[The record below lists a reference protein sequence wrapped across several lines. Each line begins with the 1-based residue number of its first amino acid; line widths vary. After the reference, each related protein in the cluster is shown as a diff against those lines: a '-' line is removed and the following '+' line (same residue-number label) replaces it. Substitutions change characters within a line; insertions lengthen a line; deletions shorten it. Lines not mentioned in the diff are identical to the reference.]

1 MNSEIQNLNSE
12 ESLLLSM
19 AIPGIR
25 KENQSSNS
33 DSLSSDEEM
42 LMGFASGTARKETDR
57 CFRIYNLIA
66 RNSDGDVIEEF
77 NVISTLAGRHRS
89 QYRKAGY
96 RVDLIEVGSG
106 DGTVHRI
113 PEEPIEYGRGVPNPI
128 TYDSPRIRARR
139 SNRGEKIRAL
149 TISAENNRLK
159 RIAEKKQNEK
169 CFVYLK
175 ADNSLQFAGSPQE
188 LGVYLNILKSKGT
201 LDFNRLIVCVPD
213 SVMRK
218 GK

>member
-1 MNSEIQNLNSE
+1 MTSEIQNLNSE
-12 ESLLLSM
+12 ERMLLSI
-19 AIPGIR
+19 AVPGIA
-25 KENQSSNS
+25 KENKSSNS
-33 DSLSSDEEM
+33 ESLSPEEKM
-42 LMGFASGTARKETDR
+42 LLGLATGSPRKETER

-66 RNSDGDVIEEF
+66 RNADGDVIEEF
-77 NVISTLAGRHRS
+77 DIISTLAGRHRS
-89 QYRKAGY
+89 QYRKMGY

-113 PEEPIEYGRGVPNPI
+113 VEEPIEYGRGVPNPI
-128 TYDSPRIRARR
+128 TYDSPRIRSRR
-139 SNRGEKIRAL
+139 SNRGERIRSL

-175 ADNSLQFAGSPQE
+175 SDNSLQFAGSPQE
-188 LGVYLNILKSKGT
+188 LEVYLNYLKRKGT
-201 LDFNRLIVCVPD
+201 LDFERLIICVPD